1 MILSSKKQVNTRLI
15 LANLEYLRRDKSHSP
30 FLVYHTIVMGSTDGM
45 DWLCRPRDYELE
57 SKRLKS
63 QRVSTT
69 EHPLRGTVVKTVQG
83 SNVRATKN
91 TPNNNTTKSNNNNNN
106 NNPLDPLS
114 SSDSFEGM
122 DPLSMMARSETNSNN
137 NNNNSSRNKK
147 NDTSQRFGD
156 AEGYI
161 DETFEP
167 WSEKRADVL
176 LKYTTSE
183 KLTISTSFL
192 TDNDKERIQVSC
204 EKVLS
209 LPLVFRSGLLL

>member
-1 MILSSKKQVNTRLI
+1 MILAHLK
-15 LANLEYLRRDKSHSP
+15 YLRRHESDSP
-30 FLVYHTIVMGSTDGM
+30 FLVYHTIVMGSTDGV
-45 DWLCRPRDYELE
+45 DWLSRPRDYELE
-57 SKRLKS
+57 IKRLKS
-63 QRVSTT
+63 QRVSTS

-91 TPNNNTTKSNNNNNN
+91 TSNNTTKPNNNTNS
-106 NNPLDPLS
+106 NPLDPLS

-137 NNNNSSRNKK
+137 NNNNNSSRSKK
-147 NDTSQRFGD
+147 SDTSQRFGD
-156 AEGYI
+156 VEGYI

-192 TDNDKERIQVSC
+192 TDNDKERIQVSGKNPYFY
-204 EKVLS
+204 KVDCYYG
-209 LPLVFRSGLLL
+209 FGLQGLKTGN